1 VFCLNFARVSA
12 DGSRDRCRGRI
23 TGLITTRMPFADI
36 GLGRIDSRHDR
47 VMLRGSPDMLA
58 QMTILLGANDF
69 EEGSRSAPGC
79 YVVETAIA
87 EK

>member
-1 VFCLNFARVSA
+1 LNFAPVRA
-12 DGSRDRCRGRI
+12 DGSGDICRGRI
-23 TGLITTRMPFADI
+23 TTCTPFADI
-36 GLGRIDSRHDR
+36 GLRRIDSRHDR

-69 EEGSRSAPGC
+69 GEGSRSAPGC
-79 YVVETAIA
+79 NVVETAFA